1 MFDDERERSY
11 GAVHQMVYVVDEAL
25 GPPAI
30 NNQPLKTCL
39 DVNMSTV
46 MAFYMTT

>member
-1 MFDDERERSY
+1 MFDDERERSSA
-11 GAVHQMVYVVDEAL
+11 AVHQMVYVVDEAF

-30 NNQPLKTCL
+30 NNWSLKTCL

-46 MAFYMTT
+46 MAVYMTT